1 MHFRCTYFSSTLR
14 FINRTKKAMIHIIE
28 SEKDNLISA
37 KISGTISKA
46 DVEKIHQ
53 LIHKIIENGKKA
65 DFYFEME
72 DFEGYTLKGFWQDIK
87 VDSAHISDYGKM
99 AFVGEKKWQEWAAK
113 ATDFFT
119 SSEVKYFDLKDKELA
134 KTWIAS

>member
-1 MHFRCTYFSSTLR
+1 MIQI
-14 FINRTKKAMIHIIE
+14 INTG
-28 SEKDNLISA
+28 KDNLISA
-37 KISGTISKA
+37 KISGKISKN
-46 DVEKIHQ
+46 DVEKIHS
-53 LIHKIIENGKKA
+53 LIHNIIEKGKKV

-72 DFEGYTLKGFWQDIK
+72 DYEGYTLKGFWEDIK

-134 KTWIAS
+134 KTRIAS